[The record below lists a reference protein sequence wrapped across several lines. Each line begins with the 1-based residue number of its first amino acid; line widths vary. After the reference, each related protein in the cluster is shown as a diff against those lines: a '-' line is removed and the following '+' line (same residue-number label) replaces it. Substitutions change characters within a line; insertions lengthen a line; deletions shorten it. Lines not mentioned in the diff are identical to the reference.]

1 MQNMSGGKSALGLD
15 GNVTAVIGYLIGLV
29 ALILIFI
36 EKDNKFVRFHAI
48 QSVLYQVGVG
58 VTLTVL
64 VIVVTII
71 GFIVGMASS
80 GLATIVGILSMLI
93 FSVLGLIW
101 FGGMIYAA
109 YKSYQGTEF
118 KFPIIGD
125 LADKW
130 NK

>member
-15 GNVTAVIGYLIGLV
+15 GNVTALIGYLIGLV

-58 VTLTVL
+58 VILTVL
-64 VIVVTII
+64 VIAVTII
-71 GFIVGMASS
+71 GLIFGMASS

-101 FGGMIYAA
+101 FGGMIYGA

-118 KFPIIGD
+118 KFPIIGN

>member
-1 MQNMSGGKSALGLD
+1 MSGGKSALGLD
-15 GNVTAVIGYLIGLV
+15 GNVTALIGYLIGLV

-58 VTLTVL
+58 VILTVL
-64 VIVVTII
+64 VIAVTII
-71 GFIVGMASS
+71 GLIFGMASS

-101 FGGMIYAA
+101 FGGMIYGA

-118 KFPIIGD
+118 KFPIIGN

>member
-1 MQNMSGGKSALGLD
+1 MQNMTGGKSALGLD
-15 GNVTAVIGYLIGLV
+15 GNVTTAIGYLIGLV
-29 ALILIFI
+29 ALVLIFI

-48 QSVLYQVGVG
+48 QSVLYQVGLG
-58 VTLTVL
+58 VILTV
-64 VIVVTII
+64 VGIVVGILMLV
-71 GFIVGMASS
+71 VGMASG
-80 GLATIVGILSMLI
+80 GLATIVGILAILI
-93 FSVLGLIW
+93 FSVFGLIW
-101 FGGMIYAA
+101 FVGMIYGA

>member
-1 MQNMSGGKSALGLD
+1 MSGGKSALGLD
-15 GNVTAVIGYLIGLV
+15 GNITALIGYLVGLV

-48 QSVLYQVGVG
+48 QSVLYQVGLG
-58 VTLTVL
+58 VIMTVL
-64 VIVVTII
+64 GIAITII
-71 GFIVGMASS
+71 GLIIGMASS

-93 FSVLGLIW
+93 FSVLALIW
-101 FGGMIYAA
+101 FGGMIYGA
-109 YKSYQGTEF
+109 YKSYQGTQF

>member
-15 GNVTAVIGYLIGLV
+15 GNVTALIGYLIGLV

-58 VTLTVL
+58 VILTVL
-64 VIVVTII
+64 VIAVTII
-71 GFIVGMASS
+71 GLIFGMASS

-101 FGGMIYAA
+101 FGGMIYGA
-109 YKSYQGTEF
+109 
-118 KFPIIGD
+118 
-125 LADKW
+125 
-130 NK
+130 